1 MEQLTH
7 QEENVMRY
15 VWKLKEC
22 VVKDIVDEMHEP
34 RPPYTTVASV
44 VRKLEE
50 KGYLDARKYGNVYV
64 YTPRIEEDNYMKS
77 FMSGVVKNYFANS
90 YKELVSFFVKEQN
103 LSEKELQEIIDLI
116 EKNEK

>member
-15 VWKLKEC
+15 IWDLKEC
-22 VVKDIVDEMHEP
+22 VIKDIVEKMEKPH
-34 RPPYTTVASV
+34 PPYTTIASIV
-44 VRKLEE
+44 KKLEE
-50 KGYLDARKYGNVYV
+50 KGYLDAKKYSNIYV
-64 YTPRIEEDNYMKS
+64 YSPKIKEDEYKKS
-77 FMSGVVKNYFANS
+77 FMSGVVRNYFENS

-116 EKNEK
+116 EKNRK